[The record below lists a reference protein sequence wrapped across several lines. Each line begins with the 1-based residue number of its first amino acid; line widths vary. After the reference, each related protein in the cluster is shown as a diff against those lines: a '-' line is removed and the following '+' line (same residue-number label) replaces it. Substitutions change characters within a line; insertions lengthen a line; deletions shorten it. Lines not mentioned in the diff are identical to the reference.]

1 MLYFVAVVVVVVV
14 TTVVTCSC
22 FYRASIVGKEVLPPP
37 ELERIFGLTGGRDFC
52 IEQHFPSPDT
62 HLGVSTVLL
71 LSMSFPLMFAS
82 DLSSSMPVTSSASIF
97 NKTTSITMCS
107 PFYKPCHINN
117 SVEKNTK
124 QLIVKT
130 LQQETFSTGP
140 CPLTSF
146 TWPDPLLPWPGE

>member
-71 LSMSFPLMFAS
+71 LSMSFPPMFAS

-97 NKTTSITMCS
+97 NMTTSITMCS
-107 PFYKPCHINN
+107 PFHITSTTPSKKYKTVDCENIATGNIFHG
-117 SVEKNTK
+117 SMSLD
-124 QLIVKT
+124 QLYMARPTPT
-130 LQQETFSTGP
+130 LAR
-140 CPLTSF
+140 
-146 TWPDPLLPWPGE
+146 